1 MCLLILAQPN
11 KTPKKSELVCAC
23 DNNPDGFGFAF
34 HLGDKIITGHS
45 LNKND
50 AIKRFFKLRE
60 KYPES
65 YALFHARY
73 ATHGSIKIEN
83 CHPYNIGNKNS
94 ILAHNGVLP
103 IKPNANDD
111 RSDTKIF
118 AEDWL
123 TKLGLEN
130 LDKPEFF
137 ADIENFCSGS
147 KLVIFTTE
155 TKMKYGVYVI
165 NEHLGHK
172 KNGVWYS
179 NYSYCEVKKIDTY
192 KPYEYKKYSWIDTDE
207 KEYFDEP
214 QILDTCMSCYSQNKW
229 DSFICSICGACMD
242 CGENKTTCL
251 CYKPKHETKQWD
263 ELLF

>member
-1 MCLLILAQPN
+1 MCLLILASPN
-11 KTPKKSELVCAC
+11 KTPKKSELNCAC

-45 LNKND
+45 LNKNN

-73 ATHGSIKIEN
+73 ATTGSVKIEN

-94 ILAHNGVLP
+94 VLAHNGVLP
-103 IKPNANDD
+103 IKPENGDD

-118 AEDWL
+118 AEDYL
-123 TKLGLEN
+123 TELGLEN
-130 LDKPEFF
+130 LDNPEFF
-137 ADIENFCSGS
+137 ADIEKFCSGS

-192 KPYEYKKYSWIDTDE
+192 KTYDYRKYSWYDLDETENLDTP
-207 KEYFDEP
+207 K
-214 QILDTCMSCYSQNKW
+214 ILDVCSSCFTENTFDTQN
-229 DSFICSICGACMD
+229 CVLCGACLD
-242 CGENKTTCL
+242 CGENKTQCL
-251 CYKPKHETKQWD
+251 CYIPTLENHNQ
-263 ELLF
+263 LMF